1 MPAAAPHVQESRNM
15 NTTRSTDELKA
26 EIQTTFTRLT
36 ALRDE
41 TRVKIHLAGM
51 DVRSAWDELQPKL
64 EEAEHVARRAAES
77 ASEAALEALRATA
90 TSLAKIASAL

>member
-1 MPAAAPHVQESRNM
+1 MDTP
-15 NTTRSTDELKA
+15 RSSDELKT
-26 EIQTTFTRLT
+26 EIQRTFTKLT

-64 EEAEHVARRAAES
+64 EEAEHVARRAAET
-77 ASEAALEALRATA
+77 ASEATLEALRATA
-90 TSLAKIASAL
+90 SSLAKIANAL